1 MKNRYA
7 LELDQN
13 CLRAGWG
20 KHARLN
26 NCPVCAANAVVEFV
40 LGSTKLL
47 HCRACDAVYNASPPS
62 VEELKI
68 YYEEEYVIESSAAD
82 AAAVEHRRLFR
93 LPEQIKL
100 TADIAKLMPAPA
112 LVLDIGCERGF
123 FLDEIRRFGYKVKG
137 VEPSSA
143 AREYCTR
150 IGIDAVAS
158 LNQTDELFDVIV
170 MWHSLEHFPNPMQTM
185 RDIRCRLADG
195 GVLLVR
201 VPAFDSKPR
210 KILGQHWIWFQPKN
224 HYFHYSETSLRKL
237 FELNGLDVVQLRSQ
251 RPNDRL
257 TSMSYRLST
266 AVYGRY
272 SKFHPTLRKRLAQVY
287 QKITGVELYAIG
299 KKH

>member
-1 MKNRYA
+1 M
-7 LELDQN
+7 D
-13 CLRAGWG
+13 
-20 KHARLN
+20 ARLN
-26 NCPVCAANAVVEFV
+26 NCRICGANDVVEFV

-47 HCRACDAVYNASPPS
+47 HCRACDAVYNASATS
-62 VEELKI
+62 AEELKT
-68 YYEEEYVIESSAAD
+68 YYEEEYIIESSAGM
-82 AAAVEHRRLFR
+82 AAAAEHRRLFR

-100 TADIAKLMPAPA
+100 TADIAKLKPAPA
-112 LVLDIGCERGF
+112 SFLDIGCERGF

-137 VEPSSA
+137 VEPSST

-150 IGIDAVAS
+150 IGIDVVAS
-158 LNQTDELFDVIV
+158 LDQTDELFDVIV
-170 MWHSLEHFPNPMQTM
+170 MWHSLEHFPNPMQTIQG
-185 RDIRCRLADG
+185 IRSRLADG

-210 KILGQHWIWFQPKN
+210 KILGQRWIWFQPKN

-237 FELNGLDVVQLRSQ
+237 FELNGLDVVQLRTQ

-299 KKH
+299 KKV

>member
-1 MKNRYA
+1 M
-7 LELDQN
+7 E
-13 CLRAGWG
+13 
-20 KHARLN
+20 ARLN
-26 NCPVCAANAVVEFV
+26 NCRICGANAVIEFF

-47 HCRACDAVYNASPPS
+47 RCEVCDAVYNASAPS
-62 VEELKI
+62 AEELKT
-68 YYEEEYVIESSAAD
+68 YYEEEYIIESSAAD
-82 AAAVEHRRLFR
+82 AEAAAAAAEHRRLFR

-100 TADIAKLMPAPA
+100 TADIAKLKPAPA
-112 LVLDIGCERGF
+112 SVLDIGCERGF

-143 AREYCTR
+143 AREYCKK
-150 IGIDAVAS
+150 IGIEAVAS
-158 LNQTDELFDVIV
+158 LDQTNELFDVIV
-170 MWHSLEHFPNPMQTM
+170 MWHSLEHFPNPMQTIQ
-185 RDIRCRLADG
+185 DIRSRLVKG

-210 KILGQHWIWFQPKN
+210 KILGQRWIWFQPKN

-237 FELNGLDVVQLRSQ
+237 LELNGLDVVELRTQ

-257 TSMSYRLST
+257 TGMSYRLST

-272 SKFHPTLRKRLAQVY
+272 SKFHPTLWKRLAQIY

-299 KKH
+299 RKA